1 MTSPST
7 NSFKVPVLIK
17 NETDHTISIPAKRV
31 IAELF
36 VPKAV
41 SLPQSQRVSETKSHE
56 HPSASCSLLAPVG
69 GQSMISFDLE
79 ESQLSAEWKD
89 RITANLNS
97 IPEVFAN
104 GDLDYG
110 HTTAVTHRIRLSD
123 PTPFK
128 QRARP
133 IHPSDYEAVR
143 LHLKELQ
150 DANII
155 RESES
160 SFASPVVVVKKKSG
174 AIRLCVDYRKLN
186 SQTIKDAYALPN
198 IEETFSALHGSRW
211 FSVMDLKSGYY
222 QVEVEEE
229 DKHKTAFVTPM
240 GFWEFNRLP
249 QGVTNAPS
257 TFQRV
262 MEKCMGTMNLKEVLV
277 FLDDLIV
284 FSDTLE
290 EHESRLMRVLTKLK
304 DFGLK
309 LSPEKCHFFRRSVRY
324 LGHIVSEDG
333 VETDP
338 EKISALT
345 TWPKPRN
352 IRELKSFLGF
362 TGYYRRFVKDY
373 SKIARPLNDLTVGYI
388 PQKRRSRGKP
398 HQLVDQDSGGPLQEK
413 WNEKCDEAFNT
424 LIEKLTTAPILG
436 FANPHLPYV
445 LHTDASVQGLGAAL
459 YQQQDGQL
467 RVIAY
472 ASRGLSYSE
481 KRYPTHKLE
490 FLAVKWAVTDKFFDY
505 LYGAE
510 FTIMTDNNPL
520 TYVLT
525 SAKLDAAGH
534 RWLAA
539 LSTFNFSIRYR
550 AGKRNQDA
558 DGLSRRPHAQL
569 ESDSSLQAEDD
580 RVKQFLSRLIEDD
593 QPVFP
598 QEAVKAVCQIHLY
611 KSNCVDNTPAI
622 IECLA
627 MNVDA
632 IPTEY
637 TCTELIPGSSTLPS
651 MSQQDWISEQR
662 NDPTINRVI
671 SLITSGKRVSYRAKQ
686 REDRE
691 VQLLLRVRDQLV
703 LDNNVLYRRRMVRGE
718 PSFQLVLPKTYRQI
732 ALDNLH
738 DSMGH
743 MGIDRTLDL
752 VRT

>member
-1 MTSPST
+1 M
-7 NSFKVPVLIK
+7 
-17 NETDHTISIPAKRV
+17 
-31 IAELF
+31 
-36 VPKAV
+36 
-41 SLPQSQRVSETKSHE
+41 Q
-56 HPSASCSLLAPVG
+56 
-69 GQSMISFDLE
+69 
-79 ESQLSAEWKD
+79 
-89 RITANLNS
+89 
-97 IPEVFAN
+97 
-104 GDLDYG
+104 
-110 HTTAVTHRIRLSD
+110 
-123 PTPFK
+123 
-128 QRARP
+128 
-133 IHPSDYEAVR
+133 
-143 LHLKELQ
+143 
-150 DANII
+150 NII

-752 VRT
+752 VRTRFYWPHMQVEVEKKVRTCERCIRRKAAAERSAPLVNIRTSRPMELVCIDYLSLEPDRRGTKDILVISDHFTKYAVAVPTSDQKAKTVAKTLWNSFFHSLWIP